1 MIKKKLLTVG
11 VILVSQSALLH
22 AELSES
28 SPNIIC
34 ILADDVGY
42 LLDQLKMEEQEILN
56 R

>member
-34 ILADDVGY
+34 ILAC
-42 LLDQLKMEEQEILN
+42 LLYTSDAADE
-56 R
+56 